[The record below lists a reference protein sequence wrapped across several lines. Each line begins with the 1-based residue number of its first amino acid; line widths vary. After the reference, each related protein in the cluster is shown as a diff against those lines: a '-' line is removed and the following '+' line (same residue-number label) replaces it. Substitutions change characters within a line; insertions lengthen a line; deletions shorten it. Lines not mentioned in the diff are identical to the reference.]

1 MKEEVYAREALAL
14 GLDKDD
20 AVIRRRLRQKMEFLS
35 DAEIE
40 ALDPTDAELEEYLK
54 SNLAQVRHRSRNCI
68 SVRSTSTRSGAE
80 IRSIKMPQHILETLR
95 SNPSLDPASLGDIT
109 LLPSAIELTIKPS
122 IGQTFGR
129 EFAEAVSQ
137 AKPGQWIGP
146 IKSGYGLHLVRV
158 SQMSPGRVPDL
169 GRSAERRGARVEQ
182 RQAQGA
188 SGPAF
193 FTSLEALRS
202 QRLRAS
208 RKLPAQAAAS
218 P

>member
-1 MKEEVYAREALAL
+1 MSL
-14 GLDKDD
+14 
-20 AVIRRRLRQKMEFLS
+20 
-35 DAEIE
+35 
-40 ALDPTDAELEEYLK
+40 
-54 SNLAQVRHRSRNCI
+54 
-68 SVRSTSTRSGAE
+68 
-80 IRSIKMPQHILETLR
+80 
-95 SNPSLDPASLGDIT
+95 PSLDPASLGDIT

-169 GRSAERRGARVEQ
+169 GEVRSAVAREWSNDKRKALADQ
-182 RQAQGA
+182 RF
-188 SGPAF
+188 S
-193 FTSLEALRS
+193 
-202 QRLRAS
+202 RLLKRYEVRIES
-208 RKLPAQAAAS
+208 EPKTPAQAAAS